1 MRLLFFALV
10 FCLTTSGIAQAIFPL
25 SVSENQRYLVDAEG
39 KPFLYQADTPW
50 FLFFKLTLPE
60 VREYM
65 QARKEQGFNTLQIML
80 TGGKGLKNIYGELP
94 FHNNYDLAQPNEKFF
109 QRVDSIVVEAQNQ
122 SLLLALVPLWSGCCR
137 TDYAGQDVDGN
148 PLPLNRNGVEKARAY
163 GEWVGNRYGNYDHI
177 IWVMGGDNDPF
188 NAMEEIEVMADGLHR
203 TSNNQLFT
211 YHASSTHSSTDV
223 FPNADWLDVSM
234 VYTYFRGFNKAWNK
248 IQPDVYEVCYDEY
261 QKTPVKPFFLGES
274 TYEGEHDEWG
284 SALQARKQAYWAVL
298 SGATGHAYGSP
309 NWHLRDDWRNVLQF
323 PGAESLKHLPPLI
336 KSFGWPN
343 LQPDWLGT
351 FIIRGDGGY
360 ATNDY
365 AITAFLADSSRA
377 VTYVPSG
384 RELQLNLSEMSGKTV
399 ELSWFNPR
407 SGNTISINTYSF
419 SAKPTITTPDQQ
431 DWILLSNAQ

>member
-1 MRLLFFALV
+1 
-10 FCLTTSGIAQAIFPL
+10 
-25 SVSENQRYLVDAEG
+25 
-39 KPFLYQADTPW
+39 
-50 FLFFKLTLPE
+50 
-60 VREYM
+60 
-65 QARKEQGFNTLQIML
+65 
-80 TGGKGLKNIYGELP
+80 
-94 FHNNYDLAQPNEKFF
+94 
-109 QRVDSIVVEAQNQ
+109 
-122 SLLLALVPLWSGCCR
+122 
-137 TDYAGQDVDGN
+137 
-148 PLPLNRNGVEKARAY
+148 
-163 GEWVGNRYGNYDHI
+163 
-177 IWVMGGDNDPF
+177 MGGDNDPF

>member
-1 MRLLFFALV
+1 MQPLFFLFAFFL
-10 FCLTTSGIAQAIFPL
+10 SAQGIAQTVFPL
-25 SVSENQRYLVDAEG
+25 SISENQRYLVNAEET
-39 KPFLYQADTPW
+39 PFLYQADTPW
-50 FLFFKLTLPE
+50 FLFFKLTMPE
-60 VREYM
+60 VKEYM
-65 QARKEQGFNTLQIML
+65 LARKAQGFNTLQIML
-80 TGGKGLKNIYGELP
+80 TGGKDLENIYGELP
-94 FHNNYDLAQPNEKFF
+94 FDNNYDLAQPNEKFF
-109 QRVDSIVVEAQNQ
+109 QRVDSIVVEAQQQN
-122 SLLLALVPLWSGCCR
+122 LLLAIVPLWSGCCR
-137 TDYAGQDVDGN
+137 EDYAGQDSEGN

-177 IWVMGGDNDPF
+177 MWVLGGDNDPF
-188 NAMEEIEVMADGLHR
+188 NALEEIEAMAEGLHQ

-223 FPNADWLDVSM
+223 FPDADWLDVSM

-261 QKTPVKPFFLGES
+261 QKTPALPFFLGES
-274 TYEGEHDEWG
+274 TYEGEHDNWG

-309 NWHLRDDWRNVLQF
+309 NWHLRDDWREVLQF
-323 PGAESLKHLPPLI
+323 PGAESLKHLPPLMQ
-336 KSFGWPN
+336 SFGWPH

-351 FIIRGDGGY
+351 FIIREDGGY

-365 AITAFLADSSRA
+365 AVTAFSTDSSQA
-377 VTYVPSG
+377 ITYVPSG
-384 RELQLNLSEMSGKTV
+384 RELQVDLSILSSEAI

-407 SGNTISINTYSF
+407 SGETTIIETSSLP
-419 SAKPTITTPDQQ
+419 AKPTIATPDQQ